1 MLGERDTDIGM
12 LACSLLEA
20 DQANQEAT
28 AAIAAAMTVASEVNK
43 TPAPWTFHSNRTAA
57 AATAAKGA
65 DKAAADKASA
75 DKTEKAAKADK
86 AVMSHLLQ
94 LDPTALEAWARRI
107 RSPRLLAPGGPAWPL
122 AGLHGSSLTQ
132 ETYSRASP
140 RSEQSSDS

>member
-1 MLGERDTDIGM
+1 M

-65 DKAAADKASA
+65 DKASA
-75 DKTEKAAKADK
+75 DKMDKAAKADM
-86 AVMSHLLQ
+86 ALLIHLLQ